1 MAYQLYIVED
11 EVSLSNILKLY
22 LEKEGYQVKIFESA
36 EDAMPYIDKPP
47 TLWILDIMLPGMDGH
62 SFIKKIKEQ
71 TENVPVIFMSAR
83 SKDLDRLMGLELGS
97 DDYISKPFLPRELV
111 IRVNRLIK
119 YIRGEEDQ
127 VVLAPYEIDLNARN
141 VVEDKKRIEL
151 TAKEFDLLSYF
162 IKHSGQMMSREQI
175 LENVWDFAYEGSDR
189 VVDDTVR
196 RLRKKMPKLIVET
209 QYGYGYRLVKQ

>member
-1 MAYQLYIVED
+1 
-11 EVSLSNILKLY
+11 
-22 LEKEGYQVKIFESA
+22 
-36 EDAMPYIDKPP
+36 
-47 TLWILDIMLPGMDGH
+47 
-62 SFIKKIKEQ
+62 
-71 TENVPVIFMSAR
+71 MSAR